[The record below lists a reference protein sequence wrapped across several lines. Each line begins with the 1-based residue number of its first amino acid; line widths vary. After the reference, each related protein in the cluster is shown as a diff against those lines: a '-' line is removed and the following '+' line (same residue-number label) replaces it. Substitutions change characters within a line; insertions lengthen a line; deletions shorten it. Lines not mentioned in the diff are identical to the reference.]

1 MHGIHGR
8 LVHERLDHGRVLG
21 RRLAAAC
28 VVLGLTGAAVIS
40 AVPAN
45 AAQVPAGASASTSSS
60 ASLSPLGDG
69 NALTRAIE
77 VAYADTHWS
86 WTAWND
92 PTPVAFGD
100 GQPNYQCAEFVA
112 RSMAAA
118 GLIPGLG
125 PNDPQ
130 NDYFEYTAPNGK
142 TYDLLLI
149 TPLPQYNTI
158 YDYLMDSGLAKDV
171 GDDPA
176 DAQPGDMVVTYLG
189 YDGEASHMGL
199 IATAQTAT
207 SEPTVDAHNNA
218 RYRYGYHFYEPA
230 HVVKLVPNAF
240 LEVWTWAASQW
251 ALRGVAPLAPG
262 ATASQSQ
269 SPNQRSAFAPFG
281 DPSGAQ
287 V

>member
-1 MHGIHGR
+1 VRIT
-8 LVHERLDHGRVLG
+8 LG

-28 VVLGLTGAAVIS
+28 VVLGLTGVTAATA
-40 AVPAN
+40 AVPAS
-45 AAQVPAGASASTSSS
+45 AAQAPAAASASVSSD
-60 ASLSPLGDG
+60 ADG
-69 NALTRAIE
+69 NALTRALE
-77 VAYADTHWS
+77 VRFADAHWS

-92 PTPVAFGD
+92 STPVAFGSA
-100 GQPNYQCAEFVA
+100 QPDYQCAEFVA
-112 RSMAAA
+112 RSLAAA

-125 PNDPQ
+125 PDAPQ
-130 NDYFEYTAPNGK
+130 NDYFDYTAPNGK

-176 DAQPGDMVVTYLG
+176 AAQPGDIVVTYLG

-218 RYRYGYHFYEPA
+218 RYRYGYHYYEPV
-230 HVVKLVPNAF
+230 HLVKLVPDAF
-240 LEVWTWAASQW
+240 LEVWSWAATQW
-251 ALRGVAPLAPG
+251 LQHGVTPLAPG
-262 ATASQSQ
+262 TTSAPNPRDATL
-269 SPNQRSAFAPFG
+269 APFS
-281 DPSGAQ
+281 DPSGPQ